1 MHHANPSTA
10 SAARTAT
17 PSSTPDP
24 IGGPDFWALEPGVTF
39 LNHGAFGS
47 CPRQV
52 LEHQHNLQL
61 RIERQPV
68 RFFVDEYEALWDGA
82 RTDLARFLGARAENL
97 VFLRNTT
104 EGINI
109 LLRAFPLRPDDEILV
124 TNHAYNACRNAVDRT
139 AAERNARVRVASI
152 PFPLPRPETAVEC
165 ILAAV
170 TERTRL
176 ALLDHVTSPTGLV
189 FPLETLIPELRRRG
203 VEVIVDGAHAPG
215 LIPTRLDAL
224 DCLGY
229 AGNCHKWLCAPKGA
243 AFLHVRPDFQAR
255 VQPLIT
261 SHGANSMRTDRS
273 RYLLE
278 FAWMG
283 TMDPTAWL
291 CVPEAIRQVGSLL
304 PGGWPA
310 IQQRNRTLALEIRNR
325 LCELFE
331 IPPPAPDSMLAAMA
345 AIPLPPDRQGEIGR
359 IRNGLDPLRDHLWQ
373 RHRIEVPVF
382 PWPQPPARVLRV
394 SLHLYNTPEDG
405 HRLLAALREWRE
417 NACPS

>member
-1 MHHANPSTA
+1 MNNPASCTHSPIR
-10 SAARTAT
+10 SAADSLTTR
-17 PSSTPDP
+17 
-24 IGGPDFWALEPGVTF
+24 IGRPDFWALEPDITF

-47 CPRQV
+47 CPRPV
-52 LEHQHNLQL
+52 LEYQLNLQL

-68 RFFVDEYEALWDGA
+68 RFFVDEYEPLWDEA
-82 RTDLARFLGARAENL
+82 RITLARFLGTRADHL
-97 VFLRNTT
+97 VFIRNTT

-109 LLRAFPLRPDDEILV
+109 LLRAFPLHPGDEILV
-124 TNHAYNACRNAVDRT
+124 TNHEYNACRNALDRV
-139 AAERNARVRVASI
+139 AAERGARVRSVTV
-152 PFPLPRPETAVEC
+152 PFPIAGPHLVVETV
-165 ILAAV
+165 LAAL
-170 TERTRL
+170 TGRTRL

-215 LIPTRLDAL
+215 LLPIRLGAL

-243 AFLHVRPDFQAR
+243 AFLHVRPDFQPH
-255 VQPLIT
+255 VHPLIT
-261 SHGANSMRTDRS
+261 SHGANSTRTDRS

-283 TMDPTAWL
+283 TMDPTPWL

-310 IQQRNRTLALEIRNR
+310 IQQRNRTLALELRDQ
-325 LCELFE
+325 LCQLFE
-331 IPPPAPDSMLAAMA
+331 LPPPAPDSMLAAMA
-345 AIPLPPDRQGEIGR
+345 AIPLPPAHPDEIGR
-359 IRNGLDPLRDHLWQ
+359 IRSGLDPLRDYLWK

-382 PWPQPPARVLRV
+382 PWPQPPSRVLRV
-394 SLHLYNTPEDG
+394 SLHLYNAREDG

-417 NACPS
+417 NGCRT